1 MTPALLGHPN
11 FERLQMGDEHR
22 AGEQAF
28 TAISHQA
35 CPPLA
40 ETLLAVVAAWRPVD
54 HTDLDGQLDQLARGL
69 FGAGSGG
76 RERAGELALLLT
88 REFRADPRP
97 VDGLW
102 LDEVLATRRG
112 HAVMIAAVAAELGRR
127 AGWEVTVCST
137 PTAWYAGLLD
147 DSVLWLIDPTG
158 AAEGVPTMVRRHC
171 ARAGLRRPH
180 RLAERFDSPRDRD
193 QARALRDRLALFEAP
208 ERPGD
213 ALLGALWDGSTP
225 R

>member
-1 MTPALLGHPN
+1 MAPH
-11 FERLQMGDEHR
+11 GDQDR
-22 AGEQAF
+22 TGEQAF
-28 TAISHQA
+28 AAISHQA

-69 FGAGSGG
+69 FAAGPGG
-76 RERAGELALLLT
+76 RERAGALALLLT

-127 AGWEVTVCST
+127 AGWEISVCST
-137 PTAWYAGLLD
+137 PTEWYAGLLD
-147 DSVLWLIDPTG
+147 DGVLWLIDPTG
-158 AAEGVPTMVRRHC
+158 AADGAPTMVRRHC
-171 ARAGLRRPH
+171 AHELAYVVLTG
-180 RLAERFDSPRDRD
+180 LAERFESPRDRAH
-193 QARALRDRLALFEAP
+193 ARTLRDRLALFEAP

-213 ALLGALWDGSTP
+213 GLLGALWDGTTP

>member
-1 MTPALLGHPN
+1 MAPH
-11 FERLQMGDEHR
+11 GDQDR
-22 AGEQAF
+22 TGEQAF
-28 TAISHQA
+28 TAISHEP
-35 CPPLA
+35 CPALA

-54 HTDLDGQLDQLARGL
+54 HTDLDEQLDQLARGL
-69 FGAGSGG
+69 FGAGPGG

-112 HAVMIAAVAAELGRR
+112 HAVMIAAVATELGRR
-127 AGWEVTVCST
+127 ADWDISVCST

-171 ARAGLRRPH
+171 AHELAYVVLTG
-180 RLAERFDSPRDRD
+180 LAERFESPRDRAH
-193 QARALRDRLALFEAP
+193 ARSLRDRLALFEAP
-208 ERPGD
+208 ERPGEG
-213 ALLGALWDGSTP
+213 LRGALWDGTTP